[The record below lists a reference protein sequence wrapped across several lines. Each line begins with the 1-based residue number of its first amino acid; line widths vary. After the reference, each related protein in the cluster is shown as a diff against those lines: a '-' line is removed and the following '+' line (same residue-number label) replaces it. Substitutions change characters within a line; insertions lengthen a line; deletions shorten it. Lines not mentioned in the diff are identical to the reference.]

1 MPQSLWECNRRNERP
16 RYFVSG
22 LLYFFGPVCLTLPK
36 LPTSLIRL
44 TLRLP
49 GDGVLPTLSREEF
62 CMRSSLIRRC
72 ASAVCLSALL
82 LLSYSAPTLF
92 GQGGEPQYF
101 AIPGAKVVPV
111 SGPPIENATVV
122 LSRGIITAVGKDVAI
137 PPEAWV
143 IEGKGLTVYP
153 GLVDSFTDVGIPAAL
168 APTGGEGGPR
178 RPQEASRG
186 PQDRP
191 GSTPW
196 RSAADEVSLSD
207 KRIETWRSAGFT
219 TVVSAPKGGFFPG
232 QAAVL
237 DLGGER
243 AGDLVVKSPV
253 AIPVSLQLSGGFG
266 SGFPSSLMGVLAYV
280 HQVWLDTDWSSKA
293 QAAYEKNPRGIE
305 RPRYDRTE
313 AALADA
319 LEDQALVLI
328 PANNSVQLRRALE
341 LVDRWHVKGA
351 IYGGQMAYEVAP
363 EIAAKKLP
371 VLVNLK
377 WPEAEKDADPEDKP
391 SLRTLQFR
399 DRAPSSPAA
408 LAKAGVKFAFYSG
421 GITAPK
427 DTLKAAKKSIDAGLA
442 PDAAL
447 RALTLSP
454 AEIFGVADRLG
465 SIENGK
471 IANLVV
477 ADGDLFEEKTKIKF
491 VFVDGHKFEVREPE
505 KPKDP
510 PKGDIT
516 GKWKL
521 SYTTPDGPEESTA
534 DLTMDKDGT
543 ISGTITSKRGT
554 ASVISGYLSVD
565 KFSFTIDIPLQGS
578 PADVTFS
585 GSFDGTSLKGS
596 ISVQGLSL
604 EFTGVKPGAASS
616 AMVNWGGAQ

>member
-1 MPQSLWECNRRNERP
+1 
-16 RYFVSG
+16 
-22 LLYFFGPVCLTLPK
+22 
-36 LPTSLIRL
+36 
-44 TLRLP
+44 
-49 GDGVLPTLSREEF
+49 
-62 CMRSSLIRRC
+62 MRSNLLLRC
-72 ASAVCLSALL
+72 ALAVCFTALFSA
-82 LLSYSAPTLF
+82 APFLHA
-92 GQGGEPQYF
+92 QGGEPQYF
-101 AIPGAKVVPV
+101 AIRGAKVVPV
-111 SGPPIENATVV
+111 SGPSVESATIVIA
-122 LSRGIITAVGKDVAI
+122 RGLIAAIGKDLAI

-143 IEGKGLTVYP
+143 IDGKGLTVYP
-153 GLVDSFTDVGIPAAL
+153 GLFDSFTDVGISAAPPASN
-168 APTGGEGGPR
+168 EGGPR
-178 RPQEASRG
+178 RSSEGARG
-186 PQDRP
+186 PEDRP
-191 GSTPW
+191 YSSPW
-196 RSAADEVSLSD
+196 RSAADEVSLND

-219 TVVSAPKGGFFPG
+219 TVISAPKGGIFPG

-237 DLGGER
+237 DLAGER

-253 AIPVSLQLSGGFG
+253 AIPVAFQTSGGFG
-266 SGFPSSLMGVLAYV
+266 GGFPSSIMGVLAYV
-280 HQVWLDTDWSSKA
+280 HQVWLDTDWSIKA
-293 QAAYEKNPRGIE
+293 QTTYEKNPRSVA

-313 AALADA
+313 AALAEA
-319 LEDQALVLI
+319 LEDHALVLI
-328 PANNSVQLRRALE
+328 PVNNAIQLRRALE
-341 LVDRWHVKGA
+341 LVERWHVNGA
-351 IYGGQMAYEVAP
+351 LYGGQMAYEVAP

-391 SLRTLQFR
+391 PLRTLQFR

-421 GITAPK
+421 GIAAPK

-447 RALTLSP
+447 RALTLSA

-477 ADGDLFEEKTKIKF
+477 ADGDLFEEKTKIKM
-491 VFVDGHKFEVREPE
+491 VFVDGSRFERREPE
-505 KPKDP
+505 KPKNA

>member
-1 MPQSLWECNRRNERP
+1 
-16 RYFVSG
+16 
-22 LLYFFGPVCLTLPK
+22 
-36 LPTSLIRL
+36 
-44 TLRLP
+44 
-49 GDGVLPTLSREEF
+49 
-62 CMRSSLIRRC
+62 MRSNLILRC
-72 ASAVCLSALL
+72 ASAVCVT
-82 LLSYSAPTLF
+82 TLF
-92 GQGGEPQYF
+92 ALFCAAPSVHAQGGEPQYF
-101 AIPGAKVVPV
+101 AIRGAKVVPV
-111 SGPPIENATVV
+111 SGPPVENGTIVIS
-122 LSRGIITAVGKDVAI
+122 LGLITAVGKDVAI
-137 PPEAWV
+137 PPESWV
-143 IEGKGLTVYP
+143 IEGKGLIVYP
-153 GLVDSFTDVGIPAAL
+153 GLFDSFTDVGIPAVPPAS
-168 APTGGEGGPR
+168 GESGPR
-178 RPQEASRG
+178 GAQERARG
-186 PQDRP
+186 PEDRP
-191 GSTPW
+191 ASTPW
-196 RSAADEVSLSD
+196 RSAADDVSLSD

-219 TVVSAPKGGFFPG
+219 TVVSAPKGRIFPG

-237 DLGGER
+237 DLAGER
-243 AGDLVVKSPV
+243 PGDLVVKSPV
-253 AIPVSLQLSGGFG
+253 AIPVAFQTSGGFG
-266 SGFPSSLMGVLAYV
+266 GGFPSSIMGVLAYV
-280 HQVWLDTDWSSKA
+280 HQVWLDKEWSTKA
-293 QAAYEKNPRGIE
+293 QATYEMNPRSVA
-305 RPRYDRTE
+305 RPGYDRTV
-313 AALADA
+313 AALAHA
-319 LEDQALVLI
+319 LEDHALVLI
-328 PANNSVQLRRALE
+328 PANNSVQLRRALQ
-341 LVDRWHVKGA
+341 LVDRWHVHGA

-391 SLRTLQFR
+391 SLRTLRFR
-399 DRAPSSPAA
+399 DRAASSPAA

-427 DTLKAAKKSIDAGLA
+427 DTLKAAKKSIDAGLTT
-442 PDAAL
+442 DAAL

-477 ADGDLFEEKTKIKF
+477 TDGDLFEEKTKIKL

-534 DLTMDKDGT
+534 DLSMEKDGT
-543 ISGTITSKRGT
+543 ISGSIRSKRGT

-565 KFSFTIDIPLQGS
+565 KFSFTINIPLQGS

-585 GSFDGTSLKGS
+585 GTFDGTSLKGS

-604 EFTGVKPGAASS
+604 EFSGVKPGAASS
-616 AMVNWGGAQ
+616 AMVNRGGAQ